1 MPSCL
6 LSYGAQPTRLA
17 PRVYLLYFGRMRAW
31 GRGALPINKMA
42 DWLSR
47 LSRWGYTQICV
58 VYGTVSWP
66 GEGDEAGGLR
76 LWYHER
82 SNVSYISA
90 SKTSGGYM
98 LVCELLVFYSF
109 TSKIALTKSK
119 RY

>member
-1 MPSCL
+1 
-6 LSYGAQPTRLA
+6 
-17 PRVYLLYFGRMRAW
+17 MRAW

-76 LWYHER
+76 LWNHER

-90 SKTSGGYM
+90 SKTSGGYK